1 LKYLIISHI
10 LLISLL
16 YSSDKVIL
24 FNNTEELVQWHDEQ
38 LLSEDNEKFT
48 IDIHSMDVVEVVAPK
63 KLVIVNDQ
71 EVDESS
77 VISLPNATI
86 VSVEEVVDEYNKDTL
101 YTESLPLA
109 TIVEEDI
116 DKISDEI
123 ESLPFATI
131 IEEKVDKTSVA
142 LESLPLATIVEEKIN
157 KLSDSKL
164 DDLLVETNPKE
175 VLDTKSSL
183 DIITSEENK
192 IQGNTPIVITN
203 HYGDE
208 LSVDVDIDIDKA
220 KSESIIEFW
229 ELLDLALVKATA
241 QILKKHDIKITKENM
256 ELVKSEYYPNIS
268 LIYSGEYYNGY
279 NRNSSATIGGSFYPG
294 IKQFRDSFSLSLN
307 YELYRFGA
315 TDLKVKISEKDIE
328 IIKSELTLQEE
339 QISKEL
345 LGYYAN
351 ALRAQDIIKYKG
363 KIRFVQ
369 DRIIQ
374 KKWRLFEVGQMTK
387 IELSK
392 DQLSLVSLEKEISK
406 QKMDFLKAVKSIQI
420 LTNITID
427 SSNVKFAMLEP
438 KNSEIKIFEESAVAN
453 NLKLNLEK
461 KLQELELIKKDYMP
475 TLYASSG
482 YRFYGDGSGFVTA
495 FENIEKN
502 SWDIGIN
509 LRWDIF
515 NGYKT
520 DKTVGK
526 LKLEVQ
532 KLAEQYRLAK
542 VDFEAKELKS
552 KLLKESINKMLH
564 IESEI
569 LSQTHEQGKML
580 SRLQDVG
587 QVDSIQLDQIEI
599 KKLQSE
605 LDFRLGVTE
614 RVYESISSELI
625 I

>member
-16 YSSDKVIL
+16 YSNDKVIL

-38 LLSEDNEKFT
+38 LLSEGNEKFT
-48 IDIHSMDVVEVVAPK
+48 VDIQSMDIVEVAVPK

-71 EVDESS
+71 EADESS

-86 VSVEEVVDEYNKDTL
+86 VSVEEVTDEHNEDNSYM
-101 YTESLPLA
+101 ESLPLA
-109 TIVEEDI
+109 TIVEEDV
-116 DKISDEI
+116 DKISDDI
-123 ESLPFATI
+123 ESLPF
-131 IEEKVDKTSVA
+131 
-142 LESLPLATIVEEKIN
+142 ATIVEEKIN
-157 KLSDSKL
+157 KSSDAKL
-164 DDLLVETNPKE
+164 DEILVEAKQEE

-183 DIITSEENK
+183 AVMTSEEKK

-208 LSVDVDIDIDKA
+208 SSVDIDKT

-229 ELLDLALVKATA
+229 ELLDLALIKATA

-268 LIYSGEYYNGY
+268 LVYSGEYYNGY

-315 TDLKVKISEKDIE
+315 TDLKVKMSEKDIE
-328 IIKSELTLQEE
+328 IVKSELTLQEE

-345 LGYYAN
+345 LGYYVN

-363 KIRFVQ
+363 KIQLVQ

-392 DQLSLVSLEKEISK
+392 DQLSLISLEKEISK

-427 SSNVKFAMLEP
+427 SSSVKFAMLEP

-482 YRFYGDGSGFVTA
+482 YRFYGDGSGFVSA

-509 LRWDIF
+509 LKWDVF

-520 DKTVGK
+520 DKTIGK

-542 VDFEAKELKS
+542 VDFEVKELKS

-569 LSQTHEQGKML
+569 LSQTHQQEEML

-587 QVDSIQLDQIEI
+587 QIDSMQLDQIEI